1 MRFCVLIQVSLISHP
16 CIAETVSAMVL
27 LVILGTG
34 IDYERLNFSDV
45 VGEVK
50 RRPQSTTG
58 TKMMHGSHIHQWV
71 PVEEQQPTG
80 AEEKENENKS
90 GSDRGP
96 IQDLLGIRIW
106 SVSG

>member
-1 MRFCVLIQVSLISHP
+1 
-16 CIAETVSAMVL
+16 MV
-27 LVILGTG
+27 V
-34 IDYERLNFSDV
+34 
-45 VGEVK
+45 EVK

-71 PVEEQQPTG
+71 PVEEQIIG

-106 SVSG
+106 SVSR

>member
-1 MRFCVLIQVSLISHP
+1 
-16 CIAETVSAMVL
+16 
-27 LVILGTG
+27 
-34 IDYERLNFSDV
+34 V
-45 VGEVK
+45 VVEVK

-71 PVEEQQPTG
+71 PVEEQLTG

-96 IQDLLGIRIW
+96 IQDLFVRHTHLVGQRITE
-106 SVSG
+106 VI

>member
-1 MRFCVLIQVSLISHP
+1 
-16 CIAETVSAMVL
+16 MVL

-58 TKMMHGSHIHQWV
+58 TKMMHGSYIHQWV

>member
-1 MRFCVLIQVSLISHP
+1 
-16 CIAETVSAMVL
+16 
-27 LVILGTG
+27 
-34 IDYERLNFSDV
+34 V
-45 VGEVK
+45 VVEVK
-50 RRPQSTTG
+50 RRPESTTG

-71 PVEEQQPTG
+71 PVEEQLTG
-80 AEEKENENKS
+80 AEEKEIENKS